1 MTLRELMEKH
11 PDLQDLPLAILQRD
25 GNFDYLAGSYETDD
39 YDERGRF
46 QVLVLLGNE

>member
-25 GNFDYLAGSYETDD
+25 GNYDYLGGSYETQDF
-39 YDERGRF
+39 DEDGRF
-46 QVLVLLGNE
+46 QVLVLMGNE